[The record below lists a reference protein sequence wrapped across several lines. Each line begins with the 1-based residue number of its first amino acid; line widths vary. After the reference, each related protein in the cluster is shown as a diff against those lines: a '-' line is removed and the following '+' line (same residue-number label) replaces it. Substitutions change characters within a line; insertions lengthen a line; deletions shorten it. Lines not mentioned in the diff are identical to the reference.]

1 LSVNSCPSGTVF
13 DSTLK
18 ICNFPSQ
25 VVTYAPFTSCA
36 SADLTAVPND
46 NTKFY
51 RCSSGSLIVFSCP
64 SGTIFDSVNK
74 ICNYGSSIIVTV
86 PASTTTAAPITTV
99 SQTCT
104 VSQDRTAIDCTSY
117 YTCPNG
123 ILGISTCASGLVFDA
138 INKVC
143 NIPSNVYGSCGT
155 ASATSKY
162 KKKHL
167 KLAKK
172 NYQYFYSN

>member
-1 LSVNSCPSGTVF
+1 MSTYSCPSGTVF

-25 VVTYAPFTSCA
+25 VVTYAPITSCA
-36 SADLTAVPND
+36 SVDLTAVPTD

-51 RCSSGSLIVFSCP
+51 RCSSGTLVIFSCP

-74 ICNYGSSIIVTV
+74 ICNYGSNIIVTV
-86 PASTTTAAPITTV
+86 PTTVTTAAPITTV
-99 SQTCT
+99 APVTTCT
-104 VSQDRTAIDCTSY
+104 VTQDRTPVDCTSY

-143 NIPSNVYGSCGT
+143 NIPSNVFGSCGS
-155 ASATSKY
+155 ASANSK
-162 KKKHL
+162 
-167 KLAKK
+167 
-172 NYQYFYSN
+172 